1 MISTLVWRVSRANT
15 AEDTRSVSH
24 RACAETGTTADAL
37 GVTRVSQLMRLTHEH
52 RRTATVESCCGTTKG
67 EHPRTPTNTSR
78 RTHNPLV
85 AGSSPA
91 RPTHEYHVTG
101 GLCMAGGGES
111 CCAFRSWMLSHKFRR
126 DALEL
131 RFHTIEESMVFGRV
145 TAEKLQSASQLVTR
159 PRAVRSKTR
168 CSMRSPPR
176 ATPRVATCCYP
187 SCAVGHSH
195 RFAHPC
201 SQPRRRQLLRRQ
213 AGATAGHLNSPRY
226 LILIAPERHDTHRH
240 DLKDTVSRVEHH
252 GNIRIVVKFPQS
264 RGKARAYRGPLSIPR
279 RCPLSAVKQRCSSA
293 SPGLNRVFG
302 LLPQRLEVLLHQWPR
317 PTDLPRL
324 RCVGRGLDGTPGN
337 DVEPLWNA
345 RSVLPGESGGCSTRL
360 CCGGGSSRRPGYPT
374 VGAAGQ
380 IRDSRGERPCS
391 LGRPFRSKSGGHRR
405 LPVCGVRDTGR
416 RS

>member
-1 MISTLVWRVSRANT
+1 MSAPAGFEPAGSAGRTCISQKFPMAPSSGLRLAARPTPPVRVVDCCFPHCASPPHPLHHRPSRPGRIGLIEQAQRDDLDVGL
-15 AEDTRSVSH
+15 ARVAGEYGRGRSVSH

-37 GVTRVSQLMRLTHEH
+37 GVTRVSQLMHHTPEH

-91 RPTHEYHVTG
+91 RPTGEYHVTG

-176 ATPRVATCCYP
+176 ATPPVATKPVATLLAP
-187 SCAVGHSH
+187 SVIVIAS
-195 RFAHPC
+195 RTFA
-201 SQPRRRQLLRRQ
+201 R
-213 AGATAGHLNSPRY
+213 
-226 LILIAPERHDTHRH
+226 
-240 DLKDTVSRVEHH
+240 SRV
-252 GNIRIVVKFPQS
+252 GVSFFA
-264 RGKARAYRGPLSIPR
+264 GR
-279 RCPLSAVKQRCSSA
+279 RV
-293 SPGLNRVFG
+293 
-302 LLPQRLEVLLHQWPR
+302 PQRA
-317 PTDLPRL
+317 T
-324 RCVGRGLDGTPGN
+324 
-337 DVEPLWNA
+337 
-345 RSVLPGESGGCSTRL
+345 STRRAT
-360 CCGGGSSRRPGYPT
+360 SY
-374 VGAAGQ
+374 
-380 IRDSRGERPCS
+380 
-391 LGRPFRSKSGGHRR
+391 
-405 LPVCGVRDTGR
+405 
-416 RS
+416 